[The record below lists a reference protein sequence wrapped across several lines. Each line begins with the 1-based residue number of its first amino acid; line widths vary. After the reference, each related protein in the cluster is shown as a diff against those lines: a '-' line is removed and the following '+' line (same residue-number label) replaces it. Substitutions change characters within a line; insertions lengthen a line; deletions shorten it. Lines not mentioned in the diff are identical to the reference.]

1 MRALFLAVA
10 TVTVGCAPATI
21 LSAKTIKDEPKRVYP
36 QLAAALKGQYQCA
49 DETDEN
55 AFTAMCKSARGG
67 ISVEIKR
74 KPTRPVLSL
83 HFWIGHEQ
91 CGTQELAIRMESFV
105 LEDAAGGTRAYCV
118 ENRMF
123 LAIESYLPERGIEA
137 AELASFVVAWEKNA
151 SAAAGRFGLFLGAEG
166 KKS

>member
-1 MRALFLAVA
+1 MRALFLALA
-10 TVTVGCAPATI
+10 TLTVGCAPATI

-36 QLAAALKGQYQCA
+36 QLAAALKAHYQCS

-74 KPTRPVLSL
+74 KPARPVLSL
-83 HFWIGHEQ
+83 HFWVGHEQ
-91 CGTQELAIRMESFV
+91 CGTQELAVRMENFV
-105 LEDAAGGTRAYCV
+105 LEDAAGGTRAYCA
-118 ENRMF
+118 ENHMF
-123 LAIESYLPERGIEA
+123 LAFESFLPARGIEP
-137 AELASFVVAWEKNA
+137 AELASFVVSWEKNA
-151 SAAAGRFGLFLGAEG
+151 SAAAARLGLFIGAEG